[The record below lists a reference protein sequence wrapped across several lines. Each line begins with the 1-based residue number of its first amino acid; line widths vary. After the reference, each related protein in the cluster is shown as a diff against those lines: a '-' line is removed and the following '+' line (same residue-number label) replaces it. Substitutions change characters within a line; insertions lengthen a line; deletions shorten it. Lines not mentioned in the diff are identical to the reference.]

1 MNNLKK
7 VIFSLSLCCITLP
20 AAAYY
25 DEPVANPI
33 VGDSYDAEGFVQDA
47 YEAANNGV
55 EVVFPFAR
63 QQVYKIYLQEGF
75 VTDIRL
81 ASDEKL
87 KFVGGG
93 DTVRWK
99 IDTAISGN
107 AGSGVTHLFIK
118 PMQKGLSTNIVIN
131 TDKRVYQLILES
143 GDSYNPMVSWS
154 YPKSDIEN
162 FNEDVERSY
171 SSIDPST
178 LKFGYK
184 ISNTSYKWSPVDV
197 FRSKTKTYLK
207 MKSDIV
213 NTELPALFAIDDDDK
228 LILISYRFKDGYFIV
243 DRVLDKAVLLSGR
256 KKVTIKY
263 KYED

>member
-1 MNNLKK
+1 MSYLKNF
-7 VIFSLSLCCITLP
+7 IFGVGLCLISIP
-20 AAAYY
+20 ACAYY
-25 DEPVANPI
+25 DEPIANPI
-33 VGDSYDAEGFVQDA
+33 AGSSWTTDEFVQDA
-47 YEAANNGV
+47 FEAANNGV
-55 EVVFPFAR
+55 EVVFPFAP

-75 VTDIRL
+75 VTDVRL
-81 ASDEKL
+81 APDEKL

-99 IDTAISGN
+99 IDTAVTGN

-118 PMQKGLSTNIVIN
+118 PMQEGLSTNIVIN

-143 GDSYNPMVSWS
+143 GNAYNPMVSWI

-162 FNEDVERSY
+162 FHEETERSY
-171 SSIDPST
+171 SSIDPT
-178 LKFGYK
+178 NLKFGYK

-197 FRSKTKTYLK
+197 FRSKNKTYLK

-213 NTELPALFAIDDDDK
+213 NTELPALFAVDDDDK

-243 DRVLDKAVLLSGR
+243 DRVLDKAVLLSGK